1 MSDLKKLQTKLTK
14 AKTVLIMLPL
24 NAGKDIVAS
33 GLSLYLSLSKAGKQ
47 TSIVSG
53 SQPVVRDSHLVGLDK
68 IATSVGGNNLVITVN
83 LPENA
88 VDKVTSNVEGGHL
101 NLVLAPQTGSPA
113 ITKNDIIFGTSGA
126 SADLII
132 VVGTDN
138 LAKLG
143 TIADKENELF
153 SVKDK
158 LVNLSNLTGT
168 FGAINLTDTGSS
180 NSELV
185 TAVIQELKLPLDK
198 DIASNLMQGIEEA
211 TGGLSSPKMTADTFE
226 ALAVL
231 YRTGARR
238 SAPTPVTP
246 VAKVIDNTPIVEP
259 IPSLTPSPVG
269 ARPSRPSTTKAT
281 ASPDWLKPKIY
292 KGSTPTG
299 K

>member
-1 MSDLKKLQTKLTK
+1 MSDIKNLAQKITE
-14 AKTVLIMLPL
+14 AKTILVALPL
-24 NAGKDIVAS
+24 EATKDVVAS
-33 GLSLYLSLSKAGKQ
+33 GLALYLSLVKAGKQ
-47 TSIVSG
+47 ASIISS

-68 IATSVGGNNLVITVN
+68 ITSSVGGNNLVITVN

-101 NLVLAPQTGSPA
+101 NLVLAPQANAAP

-132 VVGTDN
+132 VIGAEN

-143 TIADKENELF
+143 PIAEKEHELF
-153 SVKDK
+153 VKDK
-158 LVNLSNLTGT
+158 LVNLSNIAGT
-168 FGAINLTDTGSS
+168 FGAINLTDAGSS
-180 NSELV
+180 NSELI
-185 TAVIQELKLPLDK
+185 TAVLQELKLPLDQ

-211 TGGLSSPKMTADTFE
+211 TNGLSSPKMTADTFE

-238 SAPTPVTP
+238 TAPVPAQP
-246 VAKVIDNTPIVEP
+246 VAKVVNNMPIVEP
-259 IPSLTPSPVG
+259 IPAPRSEAKTPSEAPKSEVG
-269 ARPSRPSTTKAT
+269 Q
-281 ASPDWLKPKIY
+281 PDWLKPKIF
-292 KGSTPTG
+292 KGSTPS